1 MGYCTASDVRL
12 IIDTTLTDADID
24 SIIETSDPYIDK
36 LLGSQSST
44 DKLIKRLSMLLTA
57 KIIKTRD
64 PQSQAIGAYRESAGN
79 ILEVWEREIREI
91 MRLYRRSFKVV

>member
-12 IIDTTLTDADID
+12 IIDTTLTDAEIE
-24 SIIETSDPYIDK
+24 SIIETSDAYIDK

-64 PQSQAIGAYRESAGN
+64 PQSQAIGEYRESAGN